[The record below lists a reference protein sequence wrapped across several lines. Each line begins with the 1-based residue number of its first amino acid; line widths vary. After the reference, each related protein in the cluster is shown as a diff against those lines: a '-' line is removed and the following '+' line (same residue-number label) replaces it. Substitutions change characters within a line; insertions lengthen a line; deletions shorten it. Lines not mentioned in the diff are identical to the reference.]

1 MTGNWFVCT
10 SRRVDCGWKSS
21 GMWAPEKFFNHEKIT
36 CSAAA
41 ELDLLGGSLGL
52 EKPEINQNQGDS
64 YFSYLFTFLFK
75 MSCLVFSYLEV
86 SKTEK
91 DKDRQITYPLA
102 QQLGL
107 DQAEGRSWKLSLDL
121 PCWWQQ
127 FNHKHHPLLPPGVH
141 ASRKLEI
148 RSSVMTGTQAPP
160 DWMPASQAA
169 CYLLHQTSVSCLHV
183 FRKGSLTQKWWW
195 AQLISASPLPQ
206 SQRFPWLFF
215 ELWSWLPG
223 SLEQSG

>member
-127 FNHKHHPLLPPGVH
+127 FNHKHRPLLPPGVH
-141 ASRKLEI
+141 ASRKLE
-148 RSSVMTGTQAPP
+148 
-160 DWMPASQAA
+160 
-169 CYLLHQTSVSCLHV
+169 
-183 FRKGSLTQKWWW
+183 
-195 AQLISASPLPQ
+195 
-206 SQRFPWLFF
+206 
-215 ELWSWLPG
+215 
-223 SLEQSG
+223 SGAV